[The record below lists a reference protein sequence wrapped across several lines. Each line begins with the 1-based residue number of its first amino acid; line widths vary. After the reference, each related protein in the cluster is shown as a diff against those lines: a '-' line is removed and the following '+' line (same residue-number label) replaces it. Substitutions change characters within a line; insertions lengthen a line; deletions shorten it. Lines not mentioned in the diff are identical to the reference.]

1 MRERLIR
8 ERIFFFIMIAILIG
22 LSLILVWPYGQA
34 ILLAFVAVIILKP
47 VYNWFLKKKWVRCSE
62 KTAVGASVIVF
73 ILAIAL
79 PLFFIITI
87 TISQAASFFGE
98 LSIDSPDFS
107 LESIIATVEQTI
119 RSIGGEGVQI
129 DPSQIAESVQGT
141 VTAIAAWLGE
151 VAINLSELIP
161 QFMASALI
169 VLVIIVVLLPRY
181 NRPEQ
186 EDIIDLVPFPN
197 EITQLYLDK
206 INLMIIAIFKGTFL
220 IAIVQGAAMGVV
232 LWIAG
237 VPYTMFFMILS
248 MALSLIP
255 LIGISLVAWPIG
267 IILILTGQI
276 WQGIFVILAFLLVIS
291 NIDTLMRPRLVPKGA
306 YLNPALLI
314 LSIFGGIQLLGLVG
328 IFYGPVIM
336 ILLVTSIEVY
346 AKYMLRSDL
355 ETLQEGGKLDLEELG
370 LASEEDQEEQ
380 NLGEMVVTTLK
391 NLAARFRRDEHDRD
405 SEDTAEAQVNG

>member
-1 MRERLIR
+1 
-8 ERIFFFIMIAILIG
+8 MIAILIG
-22 LSLILVWPYGQA
+22 LSLILVWPYGVA
-34 ILLAFVAVIILKP
+34 ILIAFVAVIILKP
-47 VYNWFLKKKWVRCSE
+47 VYNWFLKKKWVRGSE
-62 KTAVGASVIVF
+62 KKAVGASVIVF
-73 ILAIAL
+73 ILSIAL
-79 PLFFIITI
+79 PLFFMITI
-87 TISQAASFFGE
+87 TISQAASIFGK
-98 LSIDSPDFS
+98 LSLDSPDFS

-129 DPSQIAESVQGT
+129 DPSQIAESIQGA
-141 VTAIAAWLGE
+141 VTAITTWLGE
-151 VAINLSELIP
+151 VAINLSESIP
-161 QFMASALI
+161 QFLASAMI

-181 NRPEQ
+181 NRPDQ

-206 INLMIIAIFKGTFL
+206 IDMMIMSIFKGTFL

-237 VPYTMFFMILS
+237 VPNTMFFMILS

-267 IILILTGQI
+267 IILLLTGQV

-291 NIDTLMRPRLVPKGA
+291 NIDTLLRPRLVPKGA

-336 ILLVTSIEVY
+336 ILLVTSIDVY
-346 AKYMLRSDL
+346 AKYMLRFDL
-355 ETLQEGGKLDLEELG
+355 ETLQEGGELDLEEMG
-370 LASEEDQEEQ
+370 LAPEEDQEEQ
-380 NLGEMVVTTLK
+380 NPGEMVVTALK
-391 NLAARFRRDEHDRD
+391 NLAARFRRDARDRD